1 MTKLP
6 ELPEEIIGYIL
17 SFAPNYRDRL
27 KACQSEL
34 LENKP
39 IYYSTFEMVVDT
51 DRNSNIH
58 ITIDDV
64 LNMRGGDAEQYQI
77 KYINGLGRR
86 VIWPR
91 SIEISTLKMYSDP
104 DDSPLDS
111 FRIIKINYG
120 WGREKDHESW
130 KAVLKGEAGRKN
142 LTTGYH

>member
-1 MTKLP
+1 
-6 ELPEEIIGYIL
+6 
-17 SFAPNYRDRL
+17 
-27 KACQSEL
+27 
-34 LENKP
+34 
-39 IYYSTFEMVVDT
+39 MVVDT

-86 VIWPR
+86 LIRPH
-91 SIEISTLKMYSDP
+91 SIEISRSIDKDHYYN
-104 DDSPLDS
+104 LDS
-111 FRIIKINYG
+111 IRIVKINYG